1 MLVNYTR
8 KYEKVSILA
17 SALMLIVAL
26 FLIFKPAE
34 SLSLITILFG
44 LIIMIDGVIHIINY
58 FKIDPTQK
66 LMSFELIEGLIE
78 VFAGAVITVCADA
91 LIEFLPIIFA
101 IWIILKSL
109 ITFQMALNI
118 KSVPNTSWGLMV
130 IVAIIGILLGLITS
144 IPELI
149 TFIES
154 QRHHSHKDTNEGI
167 VEATSNLLFSN
178 LMNLFVIQSVG
189 IFIFLI
195 FA

>member
-26 FLIFKPAE
+26 FFNFKPAE

-66 LMSFELIEGLIE
+66 LMSFELVEGLIE
-78 VFAGAVITVCADA
+78 VFAGAVITVCADG

-101 IWIILKSL
+101 VWIILKSL

-118 KSVPNTSWGLMV
+118 KTVPNTSWGLMV
-130 IVAIIGILLGLITS
+130 VVAIIGILLG
-144 IPELI
+144 
-149 TFIES
+149 FIIIFNPFEA
-154 QRHHSHKDTNEGI
+154 TMAVTTVVGLALLI
-167 VEATSNLLFSN
+167 VEILNIIDACTILYHLKRRK
-178 LMNLFVIQSVG
+178 VIFNSS
-189 IFIFLI
+189 IY
-195 FA
+195 

>member
-78 VFAGAVITVCADA
+78 VFAGAVITVCADS
-91 LIEFLPIIFA
+91 LIIFLPIMFS

-118 KSVPNTSWGLMV
+118 KSIPNSAWGLMLA
-130 IVAIIGILLGLITS
+130 ISIIGIILGFVVIFNPFASTMTVTTLVGLVLLA
-144 IPELI
+144 
-149 TFIES
+149 
-154 QRHHSHKDTNEGI
+154 
-167 VEATSNLLFSN
+167 VEILNIIDACTILYHLKEEK
-178 LMNLFVIQSVG
+178 
-189 IFIFLI
+189 
-195 FA
+195 

>member
-66 LMSFELIEGLIE
+66 LRC
-78 VFAGAVITVCADA
+78 V
-91 LIEFLPIIFA
+91 
-101 IWIILKSL
+101 
-109 ITFQMALNI
+109 
-118 KSVPNTSWGLMV
+118 
-130 IVAIIGILLGLITS
+130 
-144 IPELI
+144 
-149 TFIES
+149 
-154 QRHHSHKDTNEGI
+154 
-167 VEATSNLLFSN
+167 
-178 LMNLFVIQSVG
+178 
-189 IFIFLI
+189 
-195 FA
+195 

>member
-109 ITFQMALNI
+109 ITFQMSLNI
-118 KSVPNTSWGLMV
+118 KTVPNSSWGLMLM
-130 IVAIIGILLGLITS
+130 IAIIGILIGFVVIFN
-144 IPELI
+144 P
-149 TFIES
+149 F
-154 QRHHSHKDTNEGI
+154 
-167 VEATSNLLFSN
+167 EATMAVTTLVGLALLVVEILN
-178 LMNLFVIQSVG
+178 IIDACTILYHLKEEK
-189 IFIFLI
+189 
-195 FA
+195 

>member
-66 LMSFELIEGLIE
+66 LMSFELVEGLIE
-78 VFAGAVITVCADA
+78 VFAGAVITVW
-91 LIEFLPIIFA
+91 INWIFTDY
-101 IWIILKSL
+101 ICSMDYIKK
-109 ITFQMALNI
+109 LNYI
-118 KSVPNTSWGLMV
+118 PNGT
-130 IVAIIGILLGLITS
+130 
-144 IPELI
+144 
-149 TFIES
+149 
-154 QRHHSHKDTNEGI
+154 
-167 VEATSNLLFSN
+167 
-178 LMNLFVIQSVG
+178 
-189 IFIFLI
+189 
-195 FA
+195 

>member
-66 LMSFELIEGLIE
+66 LIE
-78 VFAGAVITVCADA
+78 VFAGAVITVCADG

-101 IWIILKSL
+101 VWIILKSL

-118 KSVPNTSWGLMV
+118 KTVPNTSWGLMAV
-130 IVAIIGILLGLITS
+130 VAIIGILLG
-144 IPELI
+144 
-149 TFIES
+149 FIIIFNPFEA
-154 QRHHSHKDTNEGI
+154 TMAVTTVVGLALLI
-167 VEATSNLLFSN
+167 VEILNIIDACTILYHLKEEK
-178 LMNLFVIQSVG
+178 
-189 IFIFLI
+189 
-195 FA
+195 

>member
-66 LMSFELIEGLIE
+66 LMSFELVEGLIE
-78 VFAGAVITVCADA
+78 VFAGAVITVCADG

-101 IWIILKSL
+101 VWIILKSL

-118 KSVPNTSWGLMV
+118 KTVPFLCQWLDYFLS
-130 IVAIIGILLGLITS
+130 GILLG
-144 IPELI
+144 
-149 TFIES
+149 FIIIFNPFEA
-154 QRHHSHKDTNEGI
+154 TMAVTTVVGLALLI
-167 VEATSNLLFSN
+167 VEILNIIDACTILYHLKEEK
-178 LMNLFVIQSVG
+178 
-189 IFIFLI
+189 
-195 FA
+195 

>member
-130 IVAIIGILLGLITS
+130 IVAIIGILLGYFVIFNPFEASMAVTTLVG
-144 IPELI
+144 LALL
-149 TFIES
+149 
-154 QRHHSHKDTNEGI
+154 I
-167 VEATSNLLFSN
+167 VEILNIIDACTMLYHLKE
-178 LMNLFVIQSVG
+178 G
-189 IFIFLI
+189 K
-195 FA
+195 

>member
-66 LMSFELIEGLIE
+66 LMSFELVEG
-78 VFAGAVITVCADA
+78 
-91 LIEFLPIIFA
+91 
-101 IWIILKSL
+101 
-109 ITFQMALNI
+109 
-118 KSVPNTSWGLMV
+118 
-130 IVAIIGILLGLITS
+130 
-144 IPELI
+144 
-149 TFIES
+149 
-154 QRHHSHKDTNEGI
+154 
-167 VEATSNLLFSN
+167 
-178 LMNLFVIQSVG
+178 
-189 IFIFLI
+189 
-195 FA
+195 

>member
-66 LMSFELIEGLIE
+66 LMSFELVEGLIE
-78 VFAGAVITVCADA
+78 VFAGAVITVCADG
-91 LIEFLPIIFA
+91 LIEFFTDYICSMDYI
-101 IWIILKSL
+101 KK
-109 ITFQMALNI
+109 LNYI
-118 KSVPNTSWGLMV
+118 PNGT
-130 IVAIIGILLGLITS
+130 
-144 IPELI
+144 
-149 TFIES
+149 
-154 QRHHSHKDTNEGI
+154 
-167 VEATSNLLFSN
+167 
-178 LMNLFVIQSVG
+178 
-189 IFIFLI
+189 
-195 FA
+195 